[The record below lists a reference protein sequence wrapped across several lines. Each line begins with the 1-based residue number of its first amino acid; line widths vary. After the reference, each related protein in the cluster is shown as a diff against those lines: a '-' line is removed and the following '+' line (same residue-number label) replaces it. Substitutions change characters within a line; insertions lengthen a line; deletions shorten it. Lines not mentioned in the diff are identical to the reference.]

1 MTITTKNFT
10 IDTIPTPA
18 LVIDETIAD
27 RNLQNMQNYVNAH
40 GLNLRPHIK
49 THKSLLM
56 AKKQLALGAKG
67 LTVAKVG
74 ELEVMATICDDILLA
89 YPALDPARTHRIA
102 KVAQKI
108 TVRVAV
114 DSKEAVDQLASAARD
129 AGVTI
134 GILVDFD
141 AGMRR
146 TGLLT
151 KEQTLGL
158 AQYILA
164 TKGVRHDGLFCYPG
178 HISQTNPAEMT
189 LALQAVNDQL
199 LAILDLWKQHNI
211 SALIVTGGSTPAAKL
226 AHVIT
231 AYTEVRPG
239 TYIYYCRLP
248 AQNKRCSFDDIAATV
263 LATVVSMPE
272 PDRCVLDVGGK
283 GLTYDRW
290 TSEPGPLNFG
300 TLREISGAYISGLSE
315 EHAVVNLANASV
327 KPILGQRVNI
337 YMNHVCPCVNLY
349 DQGWLIKADRSVE
362 PLKIDARG
370 LMS

>member
-1 MTITTKNFT
+1 MTTTYT
-10 IDTIPTPA
+10 LDTIPTPA
-18 LVIDETIAD
+18 LVIDEAVAD
-27 RNLQNMQNYVNAH
+27 RNLANMQNYVNEH

-56 AKKQLALGAKG
+56 AKKQLAQGAKG

-74 ELEVMATICDDILLA
+74 ELEVMATICDDLLLA

-102 KVAQKI
+102 QVAKSA

-114 DSKEAVDQLASAARD
+114 DSKAAVDALADAAVK

-134 GILVDFD
+134 GILVDYD

-151 KEQTLGL
+151 KEETLEL

-164 TKGVRHDGLFCYPG
+164 ADGVRHDGLFCYPG
-178 HISQTNPAEMT
+178 HIGHTDPTAMT
-189 LALQAVNDQL
+189 VALQEINTQL

-211 SALIVTGGSTPAAKL
+211 TATIVTGGSTPAAKL

-263 LATVVSMPE
+263 LATVVSMPAA
-272 PDRCVLDVGGK
+272 DRCVLDVGGK
-283 GLTYDRW
+283 GLTYDRSP
-290 TSEPGPLNFG
+290 TEPGPLNFG
-300 TLREISGAYISGLSE
+300 TLREFPGAFISGISE
-315 EHAVVNLANASV
+315 EHAVVNLTNCDK
-327 KPILGQRVNI
+327 KPTLGQRVNI
-337 YMNHVCPCVNLY
+337 YPNHICPCVNLY
-349 DQGWLIKADRSVE
+349 DQGWLIQTDGSVA

-370 LMS
+370 MLS